1 MTKVAGSTESESRAP
16 ALARLGKQLARPLAV
31 LRGVRRASLRHD
43 VGAGLTVAVVAIP
56 QSIAYAAIAGLP
68 AEVGLY
74 AAAVASVAGALW
86 GSSRHLSTG
95 PTNAISLLVLSVVS
109 PLAVVGSAAFVAAAG
124 ALAVLVGVV
133 CLGFAVLRL
142 GMLVNFASRA
152 VLLGFTAGAGVL
164 IAAGQLKYLLQ
175 LDIPRTPYLYRTLVA
190 VAERLSEA
198 NPASLA
204 VGLGTLAAVIT
215 LQRLSSRVPAALLGL
230 VIASAFAATVG
241 AARLGLTVVGEI
253 PRTLPGLTPFDLA
266 WLLDNQVLAAL
277 ASGAVA
283 VAALSV
289 VEAISIAREVARQS
303 GDRVDVNQELVGQ
316 GMANLAAGVLGGYPV
331 SGSFTR
337 TAVNYQA
344 GARTHLAGVLC
355 GGFVLLGV
363 LLFGPL
369 AAYLPHASLA
379 GLILLIAARMVDW
392 RGIRRVL
399 RTSPSEAVVMAATFA
414 ATLVLSL
421 EFAILFGII
430 LSLALYIYQS
440 SMPTVHPVVPD
451 ETFRHFVE
459 RPRQPQCPQL
469 AVVNIRGALYFG
481 AVAHVEDELLANLER
496 NPGQHFLLLRLHGVS
511 HCDLS
516 GIDALEGIVRL
527 YRDSGGDVFIVQARE
542 PVRELMRAS
551 GFEALL
557 GEDHFLEQE
566 NAVDLLFER
575 VLDPAVCCYEC
586 EHRVFA
592 ECQPLH
598 KHHYDAR
605 LPAFGG
611 SVSHPDRHLTVR
623 EVEDA
628 MGAAGE
634 QPLVVDVR
642 EPEEY
647 RAGHLPGAILLP
659 LRSLIERA
667 PELPRDRRILLVCR
681 SGRRSTRALHWLIE
695 MGFERTFNLKGGILG
710 WKAAGRGVEIE

>member
-31 LRGVRRASLRHD
+31 LRGARRASLRHD

>member
-1 MTKVAGSTESESRAP
+1 MAA
-16 ALARLGKQLARPLAV
+16 
-31 LRGVRRASLRHD
+31 LRGVRRGGLRHD
-43 VGAGLTVAVVAIP
+43 VAAGLTVAVVAIP

-95 PTNAISLLVLSVVS
+95 PTNAISLLVLSVIS
-109 PLAVVGSAAFVAAAG
+109 PLAAVGSAAFAAAAG

-133 CLGFAVLRL
+133 CLSFAFLRL

-164 IAAGQLKYLLQ
+164 IAVGQLKPLLQ
-175 LDIPRTPYLYRTLVA
+175 LDIPRSPYLYRTLVA
-190 VAERLSEA
+190 VLERLFEA

-204 VGLGTLAAVIT
+204 VGVGTLAVVVTI
-215 LQRLSSRVPAALLGL
+215 QRLSPRAPAALLGL
-230 VIASAFAATVG
+230 VTASVLVAATG
-241 AARLGLTVVGEI
+241 ARRLGLTVVGEI
-253 PRTLPGLTPFDLA
+253 PRSLPGFTPFDLE
-266 WLLDNQVLAAL
+266 WLLDNRVLAAL
-277 ASGAVA
+277 ASGAMA

-289 VEAISIAREVARQS
+289 VEAISIDREVARQS

-316 GMANLAAGVLGGYPV
+316 GMANLAAGMLGGYPV

-344 GARTHLAGVLC
+344 GARSHLAGVLC

-363 LLFGPL
+363 LSFGPL

-399 RTSPSEAVVMAATFA
+399 RTSRSEAVVMAATFA

-421 EFAILFGII
+421 EFAILLGII

-459 RPRQPQCPQL
+459 RAGAPQCPQL
-469 AVVNIRGALYFG
+469 AVVNIRGALFFG
-481 AVAHVEDELLANLER
+481 AVAHVEDELLANFER

-511 HCDLS
+511 HCDLA
-516 GIDALEGIVRL
+516 GIDTLEGIVRL

-542 PVRELMRAS
+542 PVRELMRAT
-551 GFEALL
+551 GFAALL

-566 NAVDLLFER
+566 NAVDFLFEH

-605 LPAFGG
+605 LPTFGG
-611 SVSHPDRHLTVR
+611 SVSHPDRHLAVR

-628 MGAAGE
+628 LSTAGE
-634 QPLVVDVR
+634 RPLVLDVR

-647 RAGHLPGAILLP
+647 RAGHLPGAVLLP

-667 PELPRDRRILLVCR
+667 PELPRDRRIVLVCR

-695 MGFERTFNLKGGILG
+695 MGFERAFNLKGGILS

>member
-1 MTKVAGSTESESRAP
+1 MGSSEPGKHHRTISAP
-16 ALARLGKQLARPLAV
+16 ARVAKQLLRPVEVVHGL
-31 LRGVRRASLRHD
+31 GRRHLRHD
-43 VGAGLTVAVVAIP
+43 LIAGLTVAVVAIP

-68 AEVGLY
+68 PNVGLY

-86 GSSRHLSTG
+86 GSSKHLSTG
-95 PTNAISLLVLSVVS
+95 PTNAVSLLVLSVVS
-109 PLAVVGSAAFVAAAG
+109 PLAAVGSAAFVGAAG
-124 ALAVLVGVV
+124 ALAVLVGLV
-133 CLGFAVLRL
+133 CLGFAALRL

-164 IAAGQLKYLLQ
+164 IAAGQLKYLLE
-175 LDIPRTPYLYRTLVA
+175 LDIPRNPYLYRTLALV
-190 VAERLSEA
+190 VQHLDEF
-198 NPASLA
+198 NPASVG
-204 VGLGTLAAVIT
+204 VGLGTLAVVVT
-215 LQRLSSRVPAALLGL
+215 LQRLSPRIPSALLGL
-230 VIASAFAATVG
+230 IVGSASAAVLAWAGVQLTMVG
-241 AARLGLTVVGEI
+241 AVPRALPQLTQFDFNWLGDG
-253 PRTLPGLTPFDLA
+253 
-266 WLLDNQVLAAL
+266 QVLAAL
-277 ASGAVA
+277 VSGAVA
-283 VAALSV
+283 VTALSV
-289 VEAISIAREVARQS
+289 VEAISIAREMARRT
-303 GDRVDVNQELVGQ
+303 GERVDVNQELVGQ
-316 GMANLAAGVLGGYPV
+316 AMANLAAGLLGGYPV

-337 TAVNYQA
+337 TAVNYEA
-344 GARTHLAGVLC
+344 GARTPLSGVLC

-379 GLILLIAARMVDW
+379 GLILLVAVRLVDW
-392 RGIRRVL
+392 RGIRRVI
-399 RTSPSEAVVMAATFA
+399 RTSPSETAVMGVTFA

-421 EFAILFGII
+421 EFAILVGVIM
-430 LSLALYIYQS
+430 SLALYIYHS

-459 RPRQPQCPQL
+459 RPGHPQCPQL

-496 NPGQHFLLLRLHGVS
+496 NPGQHYLLLRMHGVS

-527 YRDSGGDVFIVQARE
+527 YRDNGGDVYIVQARE

-551 GFEALL
+551 GFERLL
-557 GEDHFLEQE
+557 GSDHFLPQE
-566 NAVDLLFER
+566 GAIEFLFEH

-598 KHHYDAR
+598 KHPYDAR
-605 LPAFGG
+605 LPTFAGAI
-611 SVSHPDRHLTVR
+611 SHPDRHLSVR
-623 EVEDA
+623 EVDDTFW
-628 MGAAGE
+628 AGGE
-634 QPLVVDVR
+634 RPLVVDVR

-659 LRSLIERA
+659 LRELIERA
-667 PELPRDRRILLVCR
+667 PDLPRDRRILLVCR
-681 SGRRSTRALHWLIE
+681 SGRRSGRALHWLIE
-695 MGFERTFNLKGGILG
+695 MGFQHVFNLKGGILS
-710 WKAAGRGVEIE
+710 WKAAGRPIVVE

>member
-1 MTKVAGSTESESRAP
+1 MTNVAGSTESESRAP
-16 ALARLGKQLARPLAV
+16 ALARLGRQLARPVAV
-31 LRGVRRASLRHD
+31 LRGVRRAGLRHD

-74 AAAVASVAGALW
+74 AAVVASVAGALW

-175 LDIPRTPYLYRTLVA
+175 LDVPRSPYLYRTLVG
-190 VAERLSEA
+190 VMERLSEA

-230 VIASAFAATVG
+230 VIASAFAAAVG

-303 GDRVDVNQELVGQ
+303 GDRVNVNQELVGQ

-399 RTSPSEAVVMAATFA
+399 RTSPSEAVVMGATFA

-421 EFAILFGII
+421 EFAILSGII

-459 RPRQPQCPQL
+459 RPGQPQCPQL

-542 PVRELMRAS
+542 PVRELMRAA

-598 KHHYDAR
+598 KHHYDVR
-605 LPAFGG
+605 LPTFGS

-628 MGAAGE
+628 MATAGE
-634 QPLVVDVR
+634 RPLVVDVR

-647 RAGHLPGAILLP
+647 RAGHLPGAVLLP

-667 PELPRDRRILLVCR
+667 PELPRDQRILLVCR

-710 WKAAGRGVEIE
+710 WKAAGRPVEVE

>member
-1 MTKVAGSTESESRAP
+1 MTDNRAFY
-16 ALARLGKQLARPLAV
+16 LARVARQLLRPV
-31 LRGVRRASLRHD
+31 EVVRGVGRRHLRAD
-43 VGAGLTVAVVAIP
+43 LIAGLTVAVVAIP

-68 AEVGLY
+68 PEVGLY

-86 GSSRHLSTG
+86 GSSRYLSTG
-95 PTNAISLLVLSVVS
+95 PTNAVSLLVLSVVS
-109 PLAVVGSAAFVAAAG
+109 PLAAVGSAAFVAAAG

-133 CLGFAVLRL
+133 CLGFAALRL

-175 LDIPRTPYLYRTLVA
+175 LDIPRSPYLYRTLAAVVEHLEEFSPASVA
-190 VAERLSEA
+190 V
-198 NPASLA
+198 
-204 VGLGTLAAVIT
+204 GMGTLAAVVI
-215 LQRLSSRVPAALLGL
+215 LQRLSPRLPAALLGL
-230 VIASAFAATVG
+230 LIGSAG
-241 AARLGLTVVGEI
+241 AAALAWAGVELTVVGAV
-253 PRTLPGLTPFDLA
+253 PRALPQFTTFDLA
-266 WLLDNQVLAAL
+266 WLSDSQVLAAL

-283 VAALSV
+283 VTALSV

-303 GDRVDVNQELVGQ
+303 GERVDVNQELVGQ

-344 GARTHLAGVLC
+344 GARTHLSGVAC
-355 GGFVLLGV
+355 GGFVMLGV

-369 AAYLPHASLA
+369 AAHLPHAALA
-379 GLILLIAARMVDW
+379 GLILLIAARLVDW
-392 RGIRRVL
+392 RGIRRVV
-399 RTSPSEAVVMAATFA
+399 RTSPSETAVMGATFA

-459 RPRQPQCPQL
+459 RPGQPQCPQL
-469 AVVNIRGALYFG
+469 AVINIRGALYFG

-496 NPGQHFLLLRLHGVS
+496 NPGQHYLLLRLHGVS

-527 YRDSGGDVFIVQARE
+527 YRDNGGDVYIVQARE
-542 PVRELMRAS
+542 SVRELMRAT

-557 GEDHFLEQE
+557 GSDHFLPQE
-566 NAVDLLFER
+566 GAIEFLFEN

-598 KHHYDAR
+598 KHPYDAR
-605 LPAFGG
+605 LPTFAGAIT
-611 SVSHPDRHLTVR
+611 HPDRHLSVR

-628 MGAAGE
+628 LSATDE
-634 QPLVVDVR
+634 PTLVVDVR

-647 RAGHLPGAILLP
+647 RAGHLPGATLMP
-659 LRSLIERA
+659 LREFMDHVSQ
-667 PELPRDRRILLVCR
+667 LPRDRRILLVCR
-681 SGRRSTRALHWLIE
+681 SGRRSARALHWLLE
-695 MGFERTFNLKGGILG
+695 LGFERAYNLKGGTLS
-710 WKAAGRGVEIE
+710 WRAAGRPIVVE